1 MYILFL
7 HRKLSD
13 RIRLDAQCRAKV
25 EGRCKQTVI
34 HPSRSRA
41 LKLLKRS
48 SSSRLKGRGRFA
60 KEGIFRREIL
70 IRNGKRGPT
79 CRGRTDTALDRRSI
93 TRRERESAYTVGAP
107 ERVDR
112 AAVCETRTEDRLAFG

>member
-1 MYILFL
+1 M

-13 RIRLDAQCRAKV
+13 RIRLETQCRAKV

-70 IRNGKRGPT
+70 IRSGKRGPP

-93 TRRERESAYTVGAP
+93 TRREREGEGESAYTVGAT

-112 AAVCETRTEDRLAFG
+112 AAVRETRTEDRLAFG